1 MQQFFLLN
9 TLITNVTITAGSIIV
24 LDKRITY
31 NVKLQKSEKN
41 IAYSIISD
49 FLDIILIN

>member
-9 TLITNVTITAGSIIV
+9 KLITNVTINTECIIV

-31 NVKLQKSEKN
+31 NVKLHKSEKK
-41 IAYSIISD
+41 
-49 FLDIILIN
+49 